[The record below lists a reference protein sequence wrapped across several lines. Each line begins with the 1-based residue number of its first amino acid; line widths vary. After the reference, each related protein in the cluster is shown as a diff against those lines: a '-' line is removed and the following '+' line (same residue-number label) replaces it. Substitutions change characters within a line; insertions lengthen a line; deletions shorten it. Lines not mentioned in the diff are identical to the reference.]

1 MSTKP
6 EFTECP
12 KPNFCN
18 KFNYT
23 MKGKKH
29 LPKPIKIIDIMSKIL
44 LTLIF
49 LALFTLI
56 IKNS

>member
-1 MSTKP
+1 MNTKQQ
-6 EFTECP
+6 FTECP

-18 KFNYT
+18 QFNYT

-29 LPKPIKIIDIMSKIL
+29 LPKPIKIIDIMSKAL
-44 LTLIF
+44 LVLIF

-56 IKNS
+56 IKHS